1 MKNLKYILS
10 GVFTASILAMASPVL
25 ASEDVEGENPAT
37 EVKEVVEY
45 DAFDLD
51 EAVGIKNKTN
61 LPHEKTEIKQ
71 TSYKG
76 ENTLEVKEE
85 KKSKEVKK
93 ENIHADRVE
102 IKGSN
107 KNATGTNKEPG
118 KLAWRNYRQGDL
130 ANFDIRTKNPDHITG
145 AYIDRFLE
153 KRGHYTPL
161 KGHGNTILELSNK
174 YGINVGIFMGQIAK
188 ETTFGMNAGGGKYN
202 FGCIRYSKN
211 GVGGKWA
218 PAYTRGAAWVN
229 PPTVRDGIEV
239 TYKLMR
245 DVYADKG
252 YTTYKSFINRYSPAF
267 ENNHRSF
274 EQLAAGTMNALNI
287 AY

>member
-1 MKNLKYILS
+1 MKNFKYILTGLACAS
-10 GVFTASILAMASPVL
+10 VFALAGHSYA
-25 ASEDVEGENPAT
+25 AEDISADETNVI
-37 EVKEVVEY
+37 EY
-45 DAFDLD
+45 NDFDLD
-51 EAVGIKNKTN
+51 AAVGLKEDSDMV
-61 LPHEKTEIKQ
+61 HQEVEIKQ
-71 TSYKG
+71 TSYKD
-76 ENTLEVKEE
+76 ENKLEVKEE
-85 KKSKEVKK
+85 KKATG
-93 ENIHADRVE
+93 HPDRAP

-107 KNATGTNKEPG
+107 KNATGNDKEPG
-118 KLAWRNYRQGDL
+118 KLAWRGYTQGVL
-130 ANFDIRTKNPDHITG
+130 SNFDIRTKNSDHIDG

-161 KGHGNTILELSNK
+161 KGYGNKIMELSEK

-211 GVGGKWA
+211 GYGSEWK
-218 PAYTRGAAWVN
+218 PAYTRGGAWVN
-229 PPTVRDGIEV
+229 PPTVEDGIEV
-239 TYKLMR
+239 TFKLMR
-245 DVYADKG
+245 HAYADKG
-252 YTTYKSFINRYSPAF
+252 FTTYKSFINRYSPAF

>member
-1 MKNLKYILS
+1 MKNLKYIITGL
-10 GVFTASILAMASPVL
+10 FTASAMMLVSPVL
-25 ASEDVEGENPAT
+25 ASEDNEDQSAIPA
-37 EVKEVVEY
+37 EKEVIEY
-45 DAFDLD
+45 NSFDLD
-51 EAVGIKNKTN
+51 EAVGLKNEAN
-61 LPHEKTEIKQ
+61 LAHEKTEIKQ
-71 TSYKG
+71 TSYKD
-76 ENTLEVKEE
+76 ENTLNVKEE
-85 KKSKEVKK
+85 KKEKDHE
-93 ENIHADRVE
+93 DRAE

-107 KNATGTNKEPG
+107 KNATGTDKEPG
-118 KLAWRNYRQGDL
+118 KLSWRNYRQGDL

-161 KGHGNTILELSNK
+161 KGYGETILKMSNK

-211 GVGGKWA
+211 GIGGNWA
-218 PAYTRGAAWVN
+218 PAYTRGGAWVN
-229 PPTVRDGIEV
+229 PPTVEDGIEV
-239 TYKLMR
+239 TFKLMR
-245 DVYADKG
+245 NAYANKG
-252 YTTYKSFINRYSPAF
+252 YTSYKSFINRYSPAF
-267 ENNHRSF
+267 ENNHRAF

>member
-1 MKNLKYILS
+1 MKNFKYILT
-10 GVFTASILAMASPVL
+10 GLACAGTFMLAGHSY
-25 ASEDVEGENPAT
+25 ASEDAATTENK
-37 EVKEVVEY
+37 VIEY
-45 DAFDLD
+45 NDFDLD
-51 EAVGIKNKTN
+51 AAVGLKESEEVV
-61 LPHEKTEIKQ
+61 HQEVEIKQ
-71 TSYKG
+71 TSYKD
-76 ENTLEVKEE
+76 ENKVEVKEE
-85 KKSKEVKK
+85 KK
-93 ENIHADRVE
+93 NPGHPDRVE

-107 KNATGTNKEPG
+107 KNATGTDKEPG
-118 KLAWRNYRQGDL
+118 KLAWRGYKQGVL
-130 ANFDIRTKNPDHITG
+130 SNFDIRTKNPDHING

-161 KGHGNTILELSNK
+161 KGHGDTILKHSEK

-211 GVGGKWA
+211 GYGGEWK
-218 PAYTRGAAWVN
+218 PAYTRGSAWVN
-229 PPTVRDGIEV
+229 PPTVEDGIEV
-239 TYKLMR
+239 TFKLMR
-245 DVYADKG
+245 HAYADKG
-252 YTTYKSFINRYSPAF
+252 YTSYKSFINRYSPAF